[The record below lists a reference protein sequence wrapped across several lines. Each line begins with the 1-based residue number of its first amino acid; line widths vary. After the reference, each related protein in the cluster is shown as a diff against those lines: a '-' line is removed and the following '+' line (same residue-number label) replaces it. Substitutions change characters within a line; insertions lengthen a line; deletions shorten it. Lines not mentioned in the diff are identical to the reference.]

1 MVFLRQIHQRVGF
14 VRMPGCTTQVVTVPA
29 LGHILAGDGRGTV
42 QHRGPEQ
49 ASPQH
54 FVLVNV
60 DLQRFHS
67 LSFLVSNNRYH
78 NSRRKST
85 KTFYII
91 ACPISGAGGKGLLR
105 RRARPNSVRRTPS
118 SAMESSPRR
127 EKSIYPSMVS
137 MTSSSAPVRRSTCF
151 PYSFDPL
158 LSAAEKSPF
167 PVPAGQGYVPDDRY
181 KSLLGGVLC

>member
-1 MVFLRQIHQRVGF
+1 MADRRFRAADLFLSTELRQAGICTSHLEHILDQPELRATLFQRQTGEDRAGMVFLRQIHQRVGF

-29 LGHILAGDGRGTV
+29 LGHILTGDGRGTV

-85 KTFYII
+85 KTFTSSPAQSPVREGK
-91 ACPISGAGGKGLLR
+91 ACSGGA
-105 RRARPNSVRRTPS
+105 PDRTPS
-118 SAMESSPRR
+118 AGRRPLPWSPRPDG
-127 EKSIYPSMVS
+127 KNPY
-137 MTSSSAPVRRSTCF
+137 TRRW
-151 PYSFDPL
+151 Y
-158 LSAAEKSPF
+158 
-167 PVPAGQGYVPDDRY
+167 Q
-181 KSLLGGVLC
+181 